1 MDVAGSGWFEGK
13 RMSVRVTRKVGHLF
27 RLWELDETYHTV
39 GIQVRRGWWRR
50 RFVSEC
56 ALGQV
61 RRVEDVMCSE
71 QVQQDGAGGE
81 GAQSWIGRDATLLI
95 LGRNEFKN

>member
-1 MDVAGSGWFEGK
+1 MLRVRWATLVDFGS
-13 RMSVRVTRKVGHLF
+13 
-27 RLWELDETYHTV
+27 LDETYHTV

-50 RFVSEC
+50 KFVSGG

-71 QVQQDGAGGE
+71 QVQQDGVGGDR
-81 GAQSWIGRDATLLI
+81 AQGWMCIVPHC
-95 LGRNEFKN
+95 